1 MKRYYVLL
9 ILLLFVIN
17 SCKKEDAVKEKQPIK
32 KENVTTEKEIV
43 DSLLVFSKDKY
54 DLIYEYSDG
63 NDKQLLGINLLDK
76 KSLEFYLLTETLPCD
91 TEYHGIAINNYWDQ
105 DPEMDSFNGEGYFVD
120 EYFMEKK
127 EYQLAIRL
135 VDDLSKVIIK
145 YHVKDTTET
154 DCLPIDHEIM
164 RRVK

>member
-17 SCKKEDAVKEKQPIK
+17 SCKKEDTVKEKQPIK

-43 DSLLVFSKDKY
+43 DSLFTISKNEY
-54 DLIYEYSDG
+54 TLLYEYKNGDAY
-63 NDKQLLGINLLDK
+63 QIIGINILDHK
-76 KSLEFYLLTETLPCD
+76 RIKFHLITETLPCD

-135 VDDLSKVIIK
+135 ADDLSKVIIK
-145 YHVKDTTET
+145 YHVKDSTET

-164 RRVK
+164 RRIK